1 MQLAD
6 AARMLSRHAA
16 ARPLTTALFAAVA
29 FAAAGC
35 QMSLPYAP
43 RPSPRVQIVERR
55 LAKNGQLHDFSHLG
69 ALVQGNPA
77 AEAEARAYASATNV
91 ATVLDAVGVLTD
103 LGGLGVVVGG
113 AAARDRAAVTFGV
126 TLALFGVDFML
137 FANSASSR
145 AHDHVTNA
153 VNIYNDGLPPEM
165 FAPRAPWSVPALP
178 STTGTALPPAYAP
191 APGPWPTPAPA
202 PAPVPSPAPPPAPAP

>member
-16 ARPLTTALFAAVA
+16 ARPLTTALFAAIA

-35 QMSLPYAP
+35 QISLPYTP

-55 LAKNGQLHDFSHLG
+55 LAKNGQLHEFSDLG
-69 ALVQGNPA
+69 GLVKGNPA
-77 AEAEARAYASATNV
+77 AEREARAYASEANV
-91 ATVLDAVGVLTD
+91 ATAFNVVGFVTD
-103 LGGLGVVVGG
+103 LSGLGVIIGG
-113 AAARDRAAVTFGV
+113 ASARDASAVTFGV
-126 TLALFGVDFML
+126 SLALFGVDFML
-137 FANSASSR
+137 LADSASNR

-165 FAPRAPWSVPALP
+165 FLPRAPWSVPALP
-178 STTGTALPPAYAP
+178 SPTGTALPPAYAP
-191 APGPWPTPAPA
+191 APGPWP
-202 PAPVPSPAPPPAPAP
+202 VPSPAPVPEPSPSP